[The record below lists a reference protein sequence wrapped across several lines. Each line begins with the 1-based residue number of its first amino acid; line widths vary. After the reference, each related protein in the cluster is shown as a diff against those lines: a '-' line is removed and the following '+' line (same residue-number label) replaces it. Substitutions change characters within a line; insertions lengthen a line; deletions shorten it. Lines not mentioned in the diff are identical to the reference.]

1 MSIISEF
8 KDFISKG
15 NAFDL
20 AIGVIVGGAFGP
32 IVKSTVDDVIMP
44 LVSIPLG
51 TVDFSNLYLPLSPKN
66 INAVSEAISAGVAI
80 PTVVDAK
87 ALGSVLS
94 YGNLLNA
101 FVNFFFIMLGV
112 FILVKAVNKLRRQKK
127 EEAEPAPTPPEP
139 TKEEILL
146 TEIRDALRARP

>member
-32 IVKSTVDDVIMP
+32 IVKSTVDDIIMP

-51 TVDFSNLYLPLSPKN
+51 TVDFGNLYLPLSPKN
-66 INAVSEAISAGVAI
+66 ISAVAEAMSTGLPI
-80 PTVVDAK
+80 PALVDAK

-94 YGNLLNA
+94 YGALMNT

-112 FILVKAVNKLRRQKK
+112 FLLVKAVNKLRRKK
-127 EEAEPAPTPPEP
+127 EELKPVAAEP